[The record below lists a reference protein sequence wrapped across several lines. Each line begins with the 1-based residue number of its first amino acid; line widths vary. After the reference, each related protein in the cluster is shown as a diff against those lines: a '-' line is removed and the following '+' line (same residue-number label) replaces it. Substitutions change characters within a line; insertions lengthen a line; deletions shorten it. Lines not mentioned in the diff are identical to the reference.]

1 MYACVRAYAGVCAMC
16 VCMFKGVLAWD
27 HGSEAVKTQEAAVFQ
42 GVALI
47 VRLDQTKETAV
58 LQDVALIIRLN

>member
-1 MYACVRAYAGVCAMC
+1 
-16 VCMFKGVLAWD
+16 MFKGVLAWD